1 MPLNKEKLK
10 SDIISCFDTMKTKA
24 GEEGFDGDTEFASG
38 LSNAFKTFGESG
50 SIITIDSGKIATG
63 VYAGAGNGN
72 LVLSIDKCKKTIE
85 DACSEMKNNNK
96 DDTYL
101 AQEISKGLSEMFGE
115 TDIVETKT
123 NGSAVNEATGITTPY
138 VNVSWKGNITIS
150 FAPFQLGLTAFFLL
164 MKAGDKTDDDL
175 ATEIS
180 NLLDTAIR
188 TGVVST
194 KGSGAMSGAVGTGT
208 IS

>member
-1 MPLNKEKLK
+1 MSLDKEKLK
-10 SDIISCFDTMKTKA
+10 TDIISCFNLMKNKA
-24 GEEGFDGDTEFASG
+24 GEEGFNGDTEFASG
-38 LSNAFKTFGESG
+38 LSNAFKMFGESG
-50 SIITIDSGKIATG
+50 SITTVDSGKIATG

-123 NGSAVNEATGITTPY
+123 NGSAINEATGITTPY

-150 FAPFQLGLTAFFLL
+150 FVPFQLGLSAFFVL

-180 NLLDTAIR
+180 NLLDTTIR
-188 TGVVST
+188 TGIVST
-194 KGSGAMSGAVGTGT
+194 KGSGAMSGAIGTGT

>member
-1 MPLNKEKLK
+1 MALDKEKLK
-10 SDIISCFDTMKTKA
+10 TDIISCFDMMKTKA

-38 LSNAFKTFGESG
+38 LSNAFKMFGESG
-50 SIITIDSGKIATG
+50 SITTVDSGKITTG

-138 VNVSWKGNITIS
+138 VNVSWKGNIAIS

-164 MKAGDKTDDDL
+164 MKAGNKTDDDL

-194 KGSGAMSGAVGTGT
+194 KGSGAMAGAVGTGT

>member
-10 SDIISCFDTMKTKA
+10 TDIISCFDIMKNKA

-38 LSNAFKTFGESG
+38 LSTAFKTFGESG
-50 SIITIDSGKIATG
+50 SITTVDSGKIATG
-63 VYAGAGNGN
+63 IYTGAGNGN

-85 DACSEMKNNNK
+85 DACSEMKNNKK
-96 DDTYL
+96 DDAYL

-138 VNVSWKGNITIS
+138 VNVSWKGNISIS
-150 FAPFQLGLTAFFLL
+150 FAPFQFGSSSFFVL
-164 MKAGDKTDDDL
+164 MQTGDRTDEDL
-175 ATEIS
+175 ATEIA
-180 NLLDTAIR
+180 NLLDTTIR

-194 KGSGAMSGAVGTGT
+194 KGSGDMSGAIGTGT